1 MLIIPHFNSIFSLF
15 SYNKRPIFIIFL
27 LTNFSV
33 SKFQNKK
40 ENDNLPIPFFLLTE
54 LLSVIF
60 IVQNS

>member
-15 SYNKRPIFIIFL
+15 SYNKRPILIIFL

-40 ENDNLPIPFFLLTE
+40 ENDNLSIPFFY
-54 LLSVIF
+54 
-60 IVQNS
+60 